1 MATITAQIPDEMAA
15 ELTQIA
21 EEEGRSKSWVVKEA
35 MAEYIVK
42 QHDLRQM
49 TLEGLQAARE
59 GKLIPHEEILKELDK
74 WGTK

>member
-15 ELTQIA
+15 ELTEIA
-21 EEEGRSKSWVVKEA
+21 EAEGRSKSWIIKEA

-49 TLEGLQAARE
+49 TLEGLADLRA
-59 GKLIPHEEILKELDK
+59 GKVVSHEEIIKDLEQ
-74 WGTK
+74 WGSK